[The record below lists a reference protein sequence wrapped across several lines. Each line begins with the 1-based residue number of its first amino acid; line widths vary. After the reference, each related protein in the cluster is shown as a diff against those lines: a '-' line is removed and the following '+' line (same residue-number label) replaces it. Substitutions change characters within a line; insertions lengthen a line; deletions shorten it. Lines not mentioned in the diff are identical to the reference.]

1 MKITKAE
8 LKQMIKEELTNTIG
22 QEQQIDEI
30 VPAAAA
36 LMPMIIKALKNPEVQ
51 KMLIDMLMPMIQKA
65 MGGGGDAAA
74 E

>member
-22 QEQQIDEI
+22 QEQQIDEAPILPI
-30 VPAAAA
+30 V
-36 LMPMIIKALKNPEVQ
+36 MTALKNPAVQ
-51 KMLIDMLMPMIQKA
+51 KMLMDMLMPMIQKA
-65 MGGGGDAAA
+65 MGGAGAAAA